1 MLSENTKGGKS
12 LPTLLKEK
20 EVKEAFQEQF
30 DILGIEAKVL
40 YVDLSETEDECRD

>member
-20 EVKEAFQEQF
+20 EVKEAFQKKF
-30 DILGIEAKVL
+30 DILGIKAEVL
-40 YVDLSETEDECRD
+40 YVDLRESEDECRP

>member
-20 EVKEAFQEQF
+20 EVKEAFQQQF
-30 DILGIEAKVL
+30 DMLGIEAKIL
-40 YVDLSETEDECRD
+40 YVDLREPQDECRD